1 VSTKLGLVEHLID
14 INGIA
19 EMLGITRQGAYKL
32 VARET
37 TFPAP
42 EVELAAGRIWK
53 REDVERWARETGR
66 IR

>member
-1 VSTKLGLVEHLID
+1 MNHLVD

-19 EMLGITRQGAYKL
+19 ELLGVTRQGAYKL
-32 VARET
+32 VAREV

-53 REDVERWARETGR
+53 REAVERWARERKKTTDATP
-66 IR
+66 

>member
-1 VSTKLGLVEHLID
+1 MSTRLAVVDHLID

-19 EMLGITRQGAYKL
+19 ELLGVTRQGAYKL

-42 EVELAAGRIWK
+42 EVELAAGRIW
-53 REDVERWARETGR
+53 RRDDVEAWAREAGR
-66 IR
+66 IK

>member
-1 VSTKLGLVEHLID
+1 VSTRLVAVNHLVD

-19 EMLGITRQGAYKL
+19 ELLGVTRQGAYKL
-32 VARET
+32 VAREV

-53 REDVERWARETGR
+53 ARSCRTLGA
-66 IR
+66 